1 MPGKAALRQDGNVA
15 VIAVDNPPVNALS
28 HDVRAG
34 AGRRVQSRARRR
46 QRCEAIVLTAQ
57 GRTFVAGADITEFDK
72 PPMTP
77 GLSDVIA
84 LIDAIEQ
91 AGRRRGVR
99 HAARRRA

>member
-1 MPGKAALRQDGNVA
+1 MRTAL
-15 VIAVDNPPVNALS
+15 VDAF
-28 HDVRAG
+28 
-34 AGRRVQSRARRR
+34 SRARDDAKV
-46 QRCEAIVLTAQ
+46 EAIVLTAD

-72 PPMTP
+72 PPMPP

-84 LIDAIEQ
+84 LIDAMQQ